1 MVKSDATIRP
11 SRRFRDILIKAA
23 FSALILF
30 LFALPGRAEGQAVR
44 SFSRVEHIRT
54 DSFDIYFPPS
64 LDEQGQRLAAFAD
77 KTLADLLEFLGA
89 AAGSKDSAASGI
101 AFPSGRI
108 AVLLSDVEP
117 DLNAY
122 STAYP
127 SNRIVFY
134 VSSAGLSGELASLED
149 ELRSV
154 FIHELTHTVTFNM
167 RSPFWAALASVGG
180 DFVAPVSWI
189 MPEALVEGT
198 AVLVESGYGAPEAL
212 REGAAP
218 ETPSAAPEPA
228 LPRTGRLHD
237 PAALEPVY
245 QDILRGRRRGLW
257 DVSGVADYPGSGG
270 MPYYYGAL
278 FASFMEERYGGE
290 SIRDLWR
297 LAAQGNIFTGFDG
310 TFGTRGLLWN
320 YTGRQPAALWNEFLD
335 WLGSQAEETAGP
347 QDAAI
352 AAAGRRIGAFH
363 ADESRVYYLDQERR
377 NVFALDLESGQARP
391 LKLFPG
397 DGYIEDLWISADGG
411 SLGIDWIRIGF
422 GGRITPARYFYD
434 FGDKTMSQPQERE
447 VEKIGAAAV
456 NLEPGAPLPFLHKP
470 RLDPSTGYRYGL
482 VRMGTRVMPARL
494 SADGAMEIL
503 DSPLLFVRS
512 LALAGSPPPG
522 QSDGFG
528 QLIAMSAAS
537 AGGLSRIAVLVE
549 TAEGWKLYLQK
560 AAPEG
565 GAFSPVFAGR
575 KRLIYKAALGD
586 GEQELRVARF
596 DESTIASY
604 AGPSDVAWKPLEA
617 MRASLSERSAPAS
630 ASTENGEKIRE
641 RLKPTLFPRLL
652 SASLYPF
659 VDSESAGLTFI
670 GSDLTERLS
679 WKASA
684 GWDYAANVPET
695 SFTLGLAVDE
705 HYLTLAAID
714 STDSSSAGV
723 IAPTRVIG
731 AAMGYRYNHYLLPVN
746 RRIWTSA
753 AASFA
758 GLDEDYAV
766 ADYIFPDF
774 GYSSAG
780 GSVAAG
786 YSSMRSLP
794 FAPFD
799 RQGIAFSGGG
809 DYEVLPGTI
818 SALSFSG
825 ALSFAIP
832 RPAAKLSLYG
842 AWTPS
847 NELLFHP
854 RGRYYAVG
862 GAYYSSALSAPYP
875 DYKEYALMGSGSPWY
890 GFGELAARIATFEL
904 WETIGPIPMPFLPSW
919 AIRRVSFW
927 GGLRAALLEQAGLP
941 VLPYSAFARMETDI
955 AVLAGLVAEAHIA
968 VNIEASWAFSSALS
982 GGQALHLDFGMGV
995 TY

>member
-1 MVKSDATIRP
+1 MVKHDAIIRP
-11 SRRFRDILIKAA
+11 SRQFRDFFIKAA

-44 SFSRVEHIRT
+44 SFSLMEHIRT

-64 LDEQGQRLAAFAD
+64 LEAQGQRLAAFAD
-77 KTLADLLEFLGA
+77 ETMADLLGFFGA
-89 AAGSKDSAASGI
+89 TAGGKNSAASGI
-101 AFPSGRI
+101 SFPSGRI

-117 DLNAY
+117 DLNGY

-127 SNRIVFY
+127 SNRIVLY
-134 VSSAGLSGELASLED
+134 VSSAGPSGELASLED

-154 FIHELTHTVTFNM
+154 FIHELTHTITVNM
-167 RSPFWAALASVGG
+167 RSHFWAALAAIGG

-198 AVLVESGYGAPEAL
+198 AVWVESRYGVPEAL
-212 REGAAP
+212 REGSAP
-218 ETPSAAPEPA
+218 KSAAPESA

-245 QDILRGRRRGLW
+245 LDILQGRRRGLW

-297 LAAQGNIFTGFDG
+297 LAARGNLFTGFDG
-310 TFGTRGLLWN
+310 TFGTRGLLGK
-320 YTGRQPAALWNEFLD
+320 YSGRQPAALWNEFLD
-335 WLGSQAEETAGP
+335 WLGSRAEETAGP
-347 QDAAI
+347 QDTAI
-352 AAAGRRIGAFH
+352 AAAGRRIGAFQ
-363 ADESRVYYLDQERR
+363 ADEKRFYYLDQERR
-377 NVFALDLESGQARP
+377 NVFALDLESGQAKP

-411 SLGIDWIRIGF
+411 SLGIDWIRIGT
-422 GGRITPARYFYD
+422 GGRIEPARYFYNLN
-434 FGDKTMSQPQERE
+434 DKTMSQPQERE
-447 VEKIGAAAV
+447 VEKSGAAMA
-456 NLEPGAPLPFLHKP
+456 NQEPGAPLPFLHKP
-470 RLDPSTGYRYGL
+470 RLDSSTGYRYGL
-482 VRMGTRVMPARL
+482 VRMGTRVMPARQ

-512 LALAGSPPPG
+512 LALAGSPSLG

-537 AGGLSRIAVLVE
+537 EGGLSRIAVLAE

-560 AAPEG
+560 TAPEG

-604 AGPSDVAWKPLEA
+604 AGPSDVAWKPLETT
-617 MRASLSERSAPAS
+617 RASLSARSAPAS
-630 ASTENGEKIRE
+630 ASTETTEKIHE

-679 WKASA
+679 WEASA
-684 GWDYAANVPET
+684 GWDYVANVPET
-695 SFTLGLAVDE
+695 SFTMGLAVDE
-705 HYLTLAAID
+705 HYLAIAAID
-714 STDSSSAGV
+714 STDSSSAG
-723 IAPTRVIG
+723 IITPTRMIG

-746 RRIWTSA
+746 RRFWTSA
-753 AASFA
+753 TASFA
-758 GLDEDYAV
+758 GLDEGYTV

-774 GYSSAG
+774 DYRSAG

-799 RQGIAFSGGG
+799 RQGIALSGSG
-809 DYEVLPGTI
+809 DYEVLPGTV
-818 SALSFSG
+818 SAFSFSG

-854 RGRYYAVG
+854 MGRYYAVG

-875 DYKEYALMGSGSPWY
+875 DYKEYALMGAGSSWY

-904 WETIGPIPMPFLPSW
+904 WEAIGPIPMPFLPSW

-955 AVLAGLVAEAHIA
+955 AVLAGLAAEAHIA
-968 VNIEASWAFSSALS
+968 LNIEASWAFSSTLS
-982 GGQALHLDFGMGV
+982 GGQTLHLDFGMGV

>member
-1 MVKSDATIRP
+1 MVKYNTIIRP
-11 SRRFRDILIKAA
+11 SRRFRDFFIKAA
-23 FSALILF
+23 FSSLILF

-44 SFSRVEHIRT
+44 SFSPVEHIRT

-64 LDEQGQRLAAFAD
+64 LGAQGQRLAAFAD
-77 KTLADLLEFLGA
+77 KAFADLLDFFGT
-89 AAGSKDSAASGI
+89 AAGGKESAGSGI

-117 DLNAY
+117 DLNGY

-127 SNRIVFY
+127 SNRIVLY
-134 VSSAGLSGELASLED
+134 VSSAGPTGELASLDD

-154 FIHELTHTVTFNM
+154 FIHELTHTITVNM
-167 RSPFWAALASVGG
+167 RSPFWAALAAVGG

-198 AVLVESGYGAPEAL
+198 AVWVESQYGAM
-212 REGAAP
+212 
-218 ETPSAAPEPA
+218 ETPA

-245 QDILRGRRRGLW
+245 LDILQGRRRGLW

-290 SIRDLWR
+290 SIRDLWS
-297 LAAQGNIFTGFDG
+297 LAAQGNLFTGFDG
-310 TFGTRGLLWN
+310 TFGTRGLLGK
-320 YTGRQPAALWNEFLD
+320 YSGRQPAALWNEFLN
-335 WLGSQAEETAGP
+335 WLRSRAEEAAGP

-363 ADESRVYYLDQERR
+363 ADEKRLYYLDQDKR
-377 NVFALDLESGQARP
+377 NVFALDLESGQAKP

-397 DGYIEDLWISADGG
+397 DGYIEDVWISADGG
-411 SLGIDWIRIGF
+411 SLGIDWIRIGT
-422 GGRITPARYFYD
+422 GGRIEPAKYFYD
-434 FGDKTMSQPQERE
+434 LNSKTMSQPQERE
-447 VEKIGAAAV
+447 VEEIGAAMV

-494 SADGAMEIL
+494 SAEGAMEIL

-528 QLIAMSAAS
+528 QLIAMSATS
-537 AGGLSRIAVLVE
+537 EGGLSRIAVLAE
-549 TAEGWKLYLQK
+549 TTEGWKLYLQK
-560 AAPEG
+560 TAPEG
-565 GAFSPVFAGR
+565 GAFSPVFSGR

-586 GEQELRVARF
+586 GEQELRVAKF

-604 AGPSDVAWKPLEA
+604 AGPLDVAWKPLET
-617 MRASLSERSAPAS
+617 MRASLPAPSAPTS
-630 ASTENGEKIRE
+630 ASTANEEKIHE

-659 VDSESAGLTFI
+659 VASESAGLTFI

-679 WKASA
+679 WEASA
-684 GWDYAANVPET
+684 GWDYIANVPET
-695 SFTLGLAVDE
+695 SFTMGLAVDE
-705 HYLTLAAID
+705 HYLAIAGID
-714 STDSSSAGV
+714 STDSSSAGI
-723 IAPTRVIG
+723 IAPTRMIG

-746 RRIWTSA
+746 RRFWTSA

-758 GLDEDYAV
+758 GLDEGYTV
-766 ADYIFPDF
+766 ADYIFPNFD
-774 GYSSAG
+774 YRSAG

-786 YSSMRSLP
+786 YSSMRALP

-799 RQGIAFSGGG
+799 RQGIAFSGGS
-809 DYEVLPGTI
+809 DYEILPGTV
-818 SALSFSG
+818 SAFSFSG

-832 RPAAKLSLYG
+832 RPAAKLSFYG

-854 RGRYYAVG
+854 MGRYYAVG

-904 WETIGPIPMPFLPSW
+904 WEAIGPISMPFLPSW

-941 VLPYSAFARMETDI
+941 VLPYSAFARMETDL
-955 AVLAGLVAEAHIA
+955 AVLAGLAAEAHIA
-968 VNIEASWAFSSALS
+968 LNIEASWAFSSALS
-982 GGQALHLDFGMGV
+982 GGQTLHLDFGMGV